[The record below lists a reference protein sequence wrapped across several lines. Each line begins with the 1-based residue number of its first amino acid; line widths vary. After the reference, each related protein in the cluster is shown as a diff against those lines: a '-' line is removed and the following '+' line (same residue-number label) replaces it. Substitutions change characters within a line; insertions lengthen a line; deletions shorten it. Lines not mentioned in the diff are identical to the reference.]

1 VKKGWK
7 SHFLLVRVSAPR
19 NPVCRRFS
27 VASFSVIFFFPPASS
42 FVPWAVINPSPSEVS
57 FTNPNEIYSTLL
69 SCVQSNYEFHNA
81 FKGSGGS
88 VCLPNIDLHV
98 IIFDER
104 PCRKSRASVLWLF
117 VIRSYYSGF
126 ILVNNNLADLFVP
139 TFAADAPRAG
149 SFLHRFSIGI
159 FPAKAIAIK
168 FYLLIAT
175 PTDDRSLL

>member
-1 VKKGWK
+1 
-7 SHFLLVRVSAPR
+7 
-19 NPVCRRFS
+19 